1 MAIYSEFSPLK
12 MVIFDSYVSLPE
24 GISKLEISSAGLTS
38 EDLDEREIGGNLTW
52 TEPGNLET
60 ISGWTCR
67 RKTSNTAVLKERE
80 KQNPT
85 KTVMDYRISYF
96 FFRLPNGNGKFPKLL
111 RLQWQSPPRIG
122 DQWHR

>member
-1 MAIYSEFSPLK
+1 

-24 GISKLEISSAGLTS
+24 GISKLEISSAGWTA

-96 FFRLPNGNGKFPKLL
+96 FFPVAKWQWQIPKLL

>member
-1 MAIYSEFSPLK
+1 
-12 MVIFDSYVSLPE
+12 VIFDSYVSLPE

-60 ISGWTCR
+60 ISGWTCQ

-96 FFRLPNGNGKFPKLL
+96 FFRLPNGNGKFPNF
-111 RLQWQSPPRIG
+111 
-122 DQWHR
+122 